1 MIETRFKGKKL
12 IGGLFVFLGFIGI
25 VYLVWVYKAY
35 PAQLPVFPKDSVLL
49 TQGVPIIE
57 SGSGFAGLNKPL
69 ENSNL
74 PSEIVSDETSNPGNT
89 VEINRV
95 LGTND
100 SEPAYNTEQLS
111 LSIPRLGLERVKV
124 ALDVDGNDERIY
136 NGILTKAIAHLKK
149 SAYPGQF
156 GNVFIFGH
164 SRLPIFSGGGGY
176 SSIFTDLPQ
185 IRVGDIVKLYEKG
198 IEYTYQISQ
207 TGVVEPSDVF
217 ITNQPPTKKMIT
229 IMTCIPPGF
238 ASQRYITVG
247 ELIDSTKD
255 LSKN

>member
-1 MIETRFKGKKL
+1 MEG
-12 IGGLFVFLGFIGI
+12 
-25 VYLVWVYKAY
+25 
-35 PAQLPVFPKDSVLL
+35 S
-49 TQGVPIIE
+49 
-57 SGSGFAGLNKPL
+57 SGFAGLNKPL
-69 ENSNL
+69 EDTSL
-74 PSEIVSDETSNPGNT
+74 ATGTESGISNPENT
-89 VEINRV
+89 VNINRV

-100 SEPAYNTEQLS
+100 SEPTYITDQLS
-111 LSIPRLGLERVKV
+111 LSIPRLGLEKMKV

-164 SRLPIFSGGGGY
+164 SRLPILSGGGQY
-176 SSIFTDLPQ
+176 ASIFTDLPQ
-185 IRVGDIVKLYEKG
+185 IRIGDVVKLYEKG

-217 ITNQPPTKKMIT
+217 ITNQPPTKKMVT

-238 ASQRYITVG
+238 ASQRYIIVG
-247 ELIDSTKD
+247 ELIDSTTD